1 MNENR
6 PPVGQIITFYS
17 YKGGTG
23 RSMALANVACLLAHE
38 STKQNTVPRVLMID
52 WDLEAPGLHRFFQ
65 NRIRGRK
72 DSNKQIVFQSKPGLI
87 DLFYTMR
94 EKCASI
100 GNEVPDEFF
109 DGLNLDEYILETEI
123 PSLYLMT
130 AGKFDDT
137 YSTRVN
143 SFDWVNLF
151 ETCPS
156 LLLRFA
162 EYLSKKFG
170 YVLVDSRTGYTDI
183 SGICTTLIPE
193 KSVLVFTP
201 NRQSLTGI
209 IDLVR
214 KATEYRKQS
223 DDLRKLVVFPLP
235 SRIEPA
241 EPNLRKDWRFGN
253 HNKDISGY
261 QPEFESVFKD
271 VYHLNDCDLTRY
283 FDDVQIQQVPRY
295 AYGEE
300 IAVLSERTKDRLSIA
315 RSYED
320 FAQRLTLFE
329 GPRDYPKK
337 SVEIGGDVVSGS
349 IVTGDE
355 NVVRIHGKAET
366 KGVLRVFLAHSSFD
380 KPLVRELYQKLRSE
394 DWVDPWLDEEK
405 LLPGQDWSGEIS
417 KAVRESD
424 VLVVC
429 LSKKSVEKEGY
440 VQKELKYALDA
451 TLEKPEGTIFI
462 IPIRLDNCEV
472 PSRLMSYHFLD
483 YFPDKERIRSY
494 KILLKS
500 LQLRA
505 TQLGKKK

>member
-1 MNENR
+1 MADLLSSS
-6 PPVGQIITFYS
+6 GQIITFYS

-23 RSMALANVACLLAHE
+23 RSMALANVGCLLARK
-38 STKQNTVPRVLMID
+38 STKQNTASRVLMID

-65 NRIRGRK
+65 NRIRGHK
-72 DSNKQIVFQSKPGLI
+72 DNNKQAVFQLQPGLI
-87 DLFYTMR
+87 DLFYAMR
-94 EKCASI
+94 EKCANI
-100 GNEVPDEFF
+100 DIEVSDEFF
-109 DGLNLDEYILETEI
+109 DSLNLDEYILETEI
-123 PSLYLMT
+123 PSLCLMT
-130 AGKFDDT
+130 AGKFDDI

-143 SFDWVNLF
+143 SFDWANLF

-156 LLLRFA
+156 LLIRFA

-193 KSVLVFTP
+193 KLVLVFTP
-201 NRQSLTGI
+201 NHQSLTGI
-209 IDLVR
+209 IELVR

-253 HNKDISGY
+253 HNKDIAGY

-271 VYHLNDCDLTRY
+271 VYRLKDCDLTRY

-329 GPRDYPKK
+329 GPWDYPKE
-337 SVEIGGDVVSGS
+337 SIEIGGD
-349 IVTGDE
+349 IVESSVIIGDK
-355 NVVRIHGKAET
+355 NVVRNKVET
-366 KGVLRVFLAHSSFD
+366 KGALRVFLAHSSFD
-380 KPLVRELYQKLRSE
+380 KPVIRELYQKLSNE
-394 DWVDPWLDEEK
+394 GWIDPWLDEEK
-405 LLPGQDWSGEIS
+405 LMPGQDWSREIT

-424 VLVVC
+424 VLIVC
-429 LSKKSVEKEGY
+429 LSENSVEKEGCI
-440 VQKELKYALDA
+440 QKELKYALDA
-451 TLEKPEGTIFI
+451 TFEKPEGAIFI
-462 IPIRLDNCEV
+462 IPIRLDNCKV
-472 PSRLMSYHFLD
+472 PSRLMSYHWLD
-483 YFPDKERIRSY
+483 YFPYEEKIKSY
-494 KILLKS
+494 KRLLNS
-500 LQLRA
+500 LQLRF
-505 TQLGKKK
+505 TQLGKK